1 MSVIKKHQRIHIGL
15 RTTKTAVAVIVSML
29 IVNLYGTT
37 SSKLIF
43 AMLGAMAA
51 VQPTF
56 NASLESCLT
65 QITGVVF
72 GALVGVILIALPIS
86 SVAAAG
92 IGIVIVITLYNAL
105 HIHYTP
111 EIPCFIMV
119 LICTTDGIRPIVYAL
134 GRIWD
139 TAIGLSI
146 GMLINTLIF
155 PLDNSQQ
162 IRSLTASLNR
172 EVIRFLEDLFD
183 GDDILPDSKATE
195 ALIHNLEKQLSL
207 FSNQKLF
214 LKLKRQKQEL
224 EVFRLCERKAK
235 VLVARIEVLSNI
247 SQPGRLNRENR
258 ELLISCGANIPQI
271 QSLARQT
278 ELDIVTN
285 YHVKQILQ
293 IRQELLSALES

>member
-1 MSVIKKHQRIHIGL
+1 MSVTKKHQRIHVGL
-15 RTTKTAVAVIVSML
+15 RTIKTALAVIVSMA

-56 NASLESCLT
+56 NASLESCFT

-72 GALVGVILIALPIS
+72 GALVGVLLIMLPIS
-86 SVAAAG
+86 SLAAAG
-92 IGIVIVITLYNAL
+92 IGIVMVITLYNML

-111 EIPCFIMV
+111 DIPCFIMV
-119 LICTTDGIRPIVYAL
+119 LICTTDGIRPITYAL

-139 TAIGLSI
+139 TTIGLSI

-155 PLDNSQQ
+155 PLDNSQR
-162 IRSLTASLNR
+162 IRALTASLNE

-183 GDDILPDSKATE
+183 GDDILPDSKGTE
-195 ALIHNLEKQLSL
+195 VLIHNLEKQLSL

-235 VLVARIEVLSNI
+235 VLLARIGVLSNI
-247 SQPGRLNRENR
+247 PQPGRLSEENR
-258 ELLISCGANIPQI
+258 TLLISCGANIPQI
-271 QSLARQT
+271 QSGDKQT